1 MSSGV
6 TGSGSGAALALW
18 WSAQDITAA
27 ALVQHTGDIM
37 LHTNHSTVLCMLCS
51 TQSSVC
57 LGLQQGY
64 GMQLGSPQCH
74 CMPRYLSRHGVKYHL
89 CQRVPELYRDYAMA
103 CHGCAMCQKT
113 MVDPICHICAS
124 MDMENAI
131 LCLPCVYR
139 SIFSSH
145 CNEPQKSCCL
155 LLFAGV

>member
-27 ALVQHTGDIM
+27 ALVHHTGDIM
-37 LHTNHSTVLCMLCS
+37 LHTTHSKVLCMLCS

-74 CMPRYLSRHGVKYHL
+74 CMPRYLSWLGVKYHL
-89 CQRVPELYRDYAMA
+89 CQRVPELYRDNAMSY
-103 CHGCAMCQKT
+103 
-113 MVDPICHICAS
+113 ICVSVNI
-124 MDMENAI
+124 ENAI
-131 LCLPCVYR
+131 PCLPCVYR